1 MMEDDDGVLPQHIQ
15 KSEQSEGISRHEQ
28 NMNEKTTPE

>member
-1 MMEDDDGVLPQHIQ
+1 MEEDDGVLSQHIYT
-15 KSEQSEGISRHEQ
+15 SEQSEGMSLHEQ